1 MNSRTL
7 IDARTLAD
15 LQRDGDVLVVDCRF
29 ELSDPERGERGWREG
44 HVPGAVY
51 AHLDRDISGPHRPG
65 LGRHPLPDDAA
76 FSATLS
82 RWGWRPGLD
91 IVAYDKAEGALAAA
105 RLWWLLRLAGQ
116 SRVAV
121 LDGGLAAWRV
131 AGLPL
136 EAGPVAREPTA
147 VNVALDRSGVVG
159 PSEVEQHLGDATR
172 VLLDA
177 RGAPRYRGE
186 VEPIDPVA
194 GHVPGAVNRPFTE
207 NLGPDGRFKSRKALH
222 AEFSALLGGRP
233 ASAAVHM
240 CGSGVTACHN
250 LLAMEHAGLGGSRVY
265 APSWSGW
272 VDDPAHPV
280 ARGAAP

>member
-1 MNSRTL
+1 MNSQTL
-7 IDARTLAD
+7 IDPHALAA

-29 ELSDPERGERGWREG
+29 ELSDPGRGERAWLEG

-51 AHLDRDISGPHRPG
+51 AHLERDLSGPQQPG
-65 LGRHPLPDDAA
+65 LGRHPLPGDAA

-82 RWGWRPGLD
+82 RWGWRPDLD
-91 IVAYDKAEGALAAA
+91 VVAYDEAGGALAAA

-116 SRVAV
+116 RRVAV
-121 LDGGLAAWRV
+121 LDGGLAAWRA

-136 EAGPVAREPTA
+136 ETGQVVREPSA
-147 VNVALDRSGVVG
+147 VHVALDHSGVVG
-159 PSEVEQHLGDATR
+159 AGEIEQRLGDPAQA
-172 VLLDA
+172 LLDA

-186 VEPIDPVA
+186 VEPIDPAA
-194 GHVPGAVNRPFTE
+194 GHVPGALNRPFTE
-207 NLGPDGRFKSRKALH
+207 NLDADGRFKPREALR
-222 AEFSALLGGRP
+222 AEFSALLGERP

-250 LLAMEHAGLGGSRVY
+250 LLAMEHAGLAGSRIY

-272 VDDPAHPV
+272 VADPAHPV
-280 ARGAAP
+280 ATGAAP